1 VDISLAVEMLY
12 MATVPNAYEIACII
26 TGDKDFIP
34 AMQKTRLMGK
44 RVALCSMRNGCNA
57 DLVAEQA
64 QLRDFEVIYLD
75 EYLDEIIVPIV
86 KQGSKC
92 TVAAHTK
99 NLFAYSI
106 FLVAIPF
113 KQAIVKQRSCWRC
126 LWRLAHL
133 RSATPTHH

>member
-1 VDISLAVEMLY
+1 MDISLAVEMLY

-57 DLVAEQA
+57 DLAAEQA

-75 EYLDEIIVPIV
+75 EYLDEIIVPIA
-86 KQGSKC
+86 KQGGK
-92 TVAAHTK
+92 
-99 NLFAYSI
+99 
-106 FLVAIPF
+106 
-113 KQAIVKQRSCWRC
+113 
-126 LWRLAHL
+126 
-133 RSATPTHH
+133 